1 MATLILGTVGAL
13 VGGKLGRAVGSVIGL
28 AIDRTLFAPKG
39 RQGPRLGDLAFQ
51 SSQYGALIPRLYGIN
66 RVSGTVIWAT
76 DLRED
81 RKKVSN
87 GKGQPKT
94 TTFSY
99 SASFAVALSARKV
112 LRIGRIW
119 ADGNLLRGAAGDFKV
134 ATEFRLHHGGED
146 QAVDPLIASAEGAGM
161 APAYRGLAYAVFEN
175 LQLADFGNRI
185 PSLSFEVIAGEGEV
199 AVGAIINDLAGSGVA
214 ADCPTTVSGYAA
226 FGDSVRGAVETLAS
240 VVAFSAYDDGRRLQ
254 VVETAGQAAMI
265 VERDLGAARGEERA
279 ARLPLERRSAST
291 IPETLSI
298 TYYEPSR
305 DYQQGVQRARR
316 DGGARRES
324 KIELPIVLAP
334 ETAKQIAERQLD
346 RIWAARASAKVRLP
360 WRRLD
365 LVPGQQVIVE
375 GSPARW
381 RVAAV
386 TLDRMV
392 VEADLVRLS
401 EGGAVMPSADPG
413 RGLIQNEA
421 SHGPTTF
428 HLIDLPP
435 IEPGVA
441 NTPNPV
447 VAAAGIST
455 GWRRAALLLSTDGG
469 ASWDEVGETAAP
481 AIIGAVDSVLGVGS
495 ARLIDEVNQVEVTLL
510 NAEMAL
516 ANVDNEGLDTGRN
529 LALLGDELIQF
540 RTATPLGGN
549 RYRLSGLY
557 RGRRGTEWAITS
569 HTAGERFVLIER
581 DALAA
586 ISPVGAPAQVMMMAV
601 GIGDDA
607 TPPIKTIL
615 NPEQA
620 LMPLT
625 PVHLRGER
633 LSDGRISLSWVRRSR
648 DGWRWIDSV
657 DAPLAEESE
666 RYALTIAPDVGPVEQ
681 TQTSVSASLYTPPPG
696 ATSLSVSIIQI
707 GTFGPSRP
715 ATLTFNLTQGTPS

>member
-51 SSQYGALIPRLYGIN
+51 SSQYGALIPRLYGTN

-76 DLRED
+76 DLREE

-99 SASFAVALSARKV
+99 SASFAVALSARRV

-134 ATEFRLHHGGED
+134 ATQFRLHQGGEA
-146 QAVDPLIASAEGAGM
+146 QGVDPLIASAEGVGM

-175 LQLADFGNRI
+175 LQLGDFGNRI
-185 PSLSFEVIAGEGEV
+185 PSLSFEVIADEGDV
-199 AVGAIINDLAGSGVA
+199 AVGAIIEDLAGRSLT
-214 ADCPTTVSGYAA
+214 ADCPTSVGGYAA
-226 FGDSVRGAVETLAS
+226 FGDSVRGAVETLGS
-240 VVAFSAYDDGRRLQ
+240 VVSFSAYDDGNQLR
-254 VVETAGQAAMI
+254 VVETGVQGTPIAEA
-265 VERDLGAARGEERA
+265 DLGAAPGEERA

-316 DGGARRES
+316 DGGARREA
-324 KIELPIVLAP
+324 KIELPVVLIP
-334 ETAKQIAERQLD
+334 QVAKQIAERQLD
-346 RIWAARASAKVRLP
+346 QIWAARASAKVRLP

-365 LVPGQQVIVE
+365 LAPGQRVIVA
-375 GSPARW
+375 GNPALW

-401 EGGAVMPSADPG
+401 EGGAVIPLADPG
-413 RGLIQNEA
+413 RSLNQNDA
-421 SHGPTTF
+421 PHGPTTF

-435 IEPGVA
+435 IESGVA
-441 NTPNPV
+441 TVPNMV
-447 VAAAGIST
+447 VAAAGVST
-455 GWRRAALLLSTDGG
+455 GWRRAALLLSSDGG
-469 ASWDEVGETAAP
+469 ASWEEAGVTAAP
-481 AIIGAVDSVLGVGS
+481 AIIGAADTVLGAGS
-495 ARLIDEVNQVEVTLL
+495 ARLIDEVNRVEVTLL

-516 ANVDNEGLDTGRN
+516 SNADENGLDAGRN
-529 LALLGDELIQF
+529 LAMLGDELIQF
-540 RTATPLGGN
+540 RTATPLGQN

-557 RGRRGTEWAITS
+557 RGRRGTEWAMTA
-569 HTAGERFVLIER
+569 HVAGERFVLIER
-581 DALAA
+581 DALATITVA
-586 ISPVGAPAQVMMMAV
+586 ASAGQIMVMAV
-601 GIGDDA
+601 GIGDGSA
-607 TPPIKTIL
+607 PLIETAL
-615 NPEQA
+615 NPGQA
-620 LMPLT
+620 LLPIA
-625 PVHLRGER
+625 PAHLRGER
-633 LSDGRISLSWVRRSR
+633 LSDGRIRLSWVRRSR

-657 DAPLAEESE
+657 DAPLAEETE
-666 RYALTIAPDVGPVEQ
+666 RYMLTISPNVGAVQQVEISMSPYFYNPPV
-681 TQTSVSASLYTPPPG
+681 G
-696 ATSLSVSIIQI
+696 ATNVSFSIVQI
-707 GTFGPSRP
+707 GTFAQSRSTML
-715 ATLTFNLTQGTPS
+715 ALNLS